1 MLDPEQR
8 TQMEATSLGLR
19 SLPDGS
25 YVYVGTAGERF
36 DALIR
41 EDGTVRLLPESPV
54 QIKANSV
61 CAVVVC
67 VHPEGKAS
75 GRRGNQVERWSLLA
89 GAAAAVL
96 AASALETDPRD
107 PVTDPIDARQPE
119 RAWTQTPQGL
129 SATPASVV
137 APSSPAPL
145 GGASLRYGYLPSP
158 NRQMMAFLERTFE
171 FRLRLAVEAFQRR
184 CEYAVHNLPLRLLVL
199 ASREDLRPRE
209 LRQEILHLWDEL
221 EVRSVDTPLRDAAAA
236 EVAAAQDHAVVS
248 ARQEIVDFV
257 RDRLPRGSGSR
268 SRAGSFV
275 VSMLVVRPTRC
286 SGRTREAPPRAR

>member
-41 EDGTVRLLPESPV
+41 EDRTVRLLPESPV

-75 GRRGNQVERWSLLA
+75 GRLGNQVERWSLLA

-96 AASALETDPRD
+96 AASAL
-107 PVTDPIDARQPE
+107 
-119 RAWTQTPQGL
+119 
-129 SATPASVV
+129 
-137 APSSPAPL
+137 
-145 GGASLRYGYLPSP
+145 
-158 NRQMMAFLERTFE
+158 
-171 FRLRLAVEAFQRR
+171 
-184 CEYAVHNLPLRLLVL
+184 
-199 ASREDLRPRE
+199 
-209 LRQEILHLWDEL
+209 
-221 EVRSVDTPLRDAAAA
+221 
-236 EVAAAQDHAVVS
+236 
-248 ARQEIVDFV
+248 
-257 RDRLPRGSGSR
+257 
-268 SRAGSFV
+268 
-275 VSMLVVRPTRC
+275 
-286 SGRTREAPPRAR
+286 